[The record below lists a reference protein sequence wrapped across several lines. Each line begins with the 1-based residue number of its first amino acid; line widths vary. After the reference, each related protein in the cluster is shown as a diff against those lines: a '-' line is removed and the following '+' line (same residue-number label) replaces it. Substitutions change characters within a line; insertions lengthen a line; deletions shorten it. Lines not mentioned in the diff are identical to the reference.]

1 MGWDPPSSL
10 SASDLVPEASTPPPS
25 VSPLKSTAVLPLQRS
40 CTDFL
45 HQVRAEHARHRAKP
59 LHTWDPRALHL
70 PRSPA
75 PVRARLADK
84 KLGNKRAP
92 KALPSAFALANAPT
106 GARSKRES
114 REILGGAPAAAPA
127 TAPPPPAA
135 GKVAAS
141 GASTSTQSGSTGSS
155 SSSSSLAA
163 SATLAAT
170 NAAAALA
177 APPPLA
183 DILSIALPK
192 GGVGSLQQQADAC
205 MMLLRVDWKGA
216 DAVDAVQGRC
226 HHVLHFMDVLTARAK
241 ALGTLK
247 GTLFQALLARHNA
260 EVQRKRMLEEAR
272 LAALE
277 AAEAP
282 PTGGDGGDSGAA
294 GPTETASRAT
304 LDRGDDDGGAA
315 ASSEPAPLPAVLQPL
330 SIAEVEA
337 LGSAGA
343 ELRGLL
349 RIKVE
354 DDQDLKTAQQA
365 LAECAAFLLLLR
377 DEAPK
382 RGLSHAELLKK
393 CDLGE
398 G

>member
-1 MGWDPPSSL
+1 MIMLDTTSGDGDAT
-10 SASDLVPEASTPPPS
+10 SAP
-25 VSPLKSTAVLPLQRS
+25 
-40 CTDFL
+40 
-45 HQVRAEHARHRAKP
+45 
-59 LHTWDPRALHL
+59 
-70 PRSPA
+70 
-75 PVRARLADK
+75 
-84 KLGNKRAP
+84 
-92 KALPSAFALANAPT
+92 
-106 GARSKRES
+106 
-114 REILGGAPAAAPA
+114 
-127 TAPPPPAA
+127 
-135 GKVAAS
+135 
-141 GASTSTQSGSTGSS
+141 
-155 SSSSSLAA
+155 
-163 SATLAAT
+163 LAAT

-183 DILSIALPK
+183 DILSIILPK

-205 MMLLRVDWKGA
+205 MMLLRVDWKGV

-260 EVQRKRMLEEAR
+260 EVQRKRILEEAM
-272 LAALE
+272 LE
-277 AAEAP
+277 AAAAS
-282 PTGGDGGDSGAA
+282 PTGAADGGDGEA
-294 GPTETASRAT
+294 ASRAT
-304 LDRGDDDGGAA
+304 LDRGDTDGTSASA
-315 ASSEPAPLPAVLQPL
+315 ASSEPEPLPAVLQPL

-398 G
+398 GCT